1 MRYLLCVLFAL
12 APLLAQAQQAS
23 EQETEA
29 LGKIAQCLAA
39 GLPGDW
45 AQAEMTVDLKKADAQ
60 EGEARYLVRRKLSGG
75 QYEPFRPCDYKA
87 PARAMT
93 DLRKI
98 QPPER
103 AGWTSARLVMF
114 PDGKFEVKYDYP
126 GK

>member
-1 MRYLLCVLFAL
+1 MRYLLCAVLAL

-23 EQETEA
+23 PEETEA
-29 LGKIAQCLAA
+29 LAKIAQCLAA

-45 AQAEMTVDLKKADAQ
+45 AQAEMTVELQSANAQ

-75 QYEPFRPCDYKA
+75 QFEPFRPCDYKM

-103 AGWTSARLVMF
+103 AAWTSARFVMF
-114 PDGKFEVKYDYP
+114 PDGKFEVKYEYP
-126 GK
+126 KK